1 MTLPTSWSV
10 FDSIWCVDFEFTAPD
25 GEQPVPIVGV
35 ARNLQT
41 GTIIRMGPDELAAPI
56 PPYGIGAADLVVGYF
71 VSAECGCH
79 AALGWSMPAWVL
91 DLFAEFRRLTNG
103 LTLPCGR
110 GLLGACAY
118 FGLPVGDAAEKST
131 MRELAMRGGPY
142 TSEELRALL
151 AYCEND
157 VSATAVLF
165 KRMQPL
171 IDLPRALLRG
181 RYMRAVAAM
190 EHVGVPIDS
199 PLLAT
204 LRASWAD
211 VKTRLIE
218 RVDQQYGVFDGTTFK
233 LDLFE
238 KFLTAHGIP
247 WDRTEHGILKL
258 DDQTFKERSRAFPIL
273 NPLRELRYS
282 LAQLRLTDL
291 AVGRDGRN
299 RTLLSPFAAKT
310 GRNAPSTSKF
320 IFGPSTWLRS
330 LIRPEPGWGLAYV
343 DWSQQEFGIA
353 AALSNDGGMWEAYE
367 SGDPYLATAKHAG
380 VVPADATKSSHG
392 GVREQFKTLV
402 LGVQYGMERD
412 SLARRLDQSPAHA
425 AELLQHHRAAYPRFW
440 QWSDSAVSFAM
451 LSNQIHTTFGWTLT
465 TSAQTNPRSLANF
478 PVQANGAEMLR
489 LACCLTTEAKIR
501 VCAPVHDALLVEAP
515 IDNLDATIDRTQ
527 AAMGAASRAVL
538 GGLTLRSSVTRVV
551 FPDRFADPRGAD
563 MFRTVLDVLPRTGHT
578 TMDVPE
584 QAVSTCV

>member
-1 MTLPTSWSV
+1 MTPTSWSA
-10 FDSIWCVDFEFTAPD
+10 FDNVWCVDFEFTADD

-41 GTIIRMGPDELAAPI
+41 GTIIRMGPDELAAPT
-56 PPYGIGAADLVVGYF
+56 PPYGVGAADLVVGYF
-71 VSAECGCH
+71 VSAEMGCH
-79 AALGWSMPAWVL
+79 AALGWPMPVWVL

-118 FGLPVGDAAEKST
+118 FGLSVGDAVEKST

-142 TSEELRALL
+142 TSEEFGALL
-151 AYCEND
+151 AYCEDD

-165 KRMQPL
+165 ERMQPL

-190 EHVGVPIDS
+190 EHVGVPIDA

-204 LRASWAD
+204 LRESWDD

-238 KFLTAHGIP
+238 KFLAAHGIP
-247 WDRTEHGILKL
+247 WDRTEHGTLKL

-353 AALSNDGGMWEAYE
+353 AALSGDAGMWEAYE
-367 SGDPYLATAKHAG
+367 SGDPYLALAKHAG
-380 VVPADATKSSHG
+380 VVPADATKASHG
-392 GVREQFKTLV
+392 DVREQFKTTTLA
-402 LGVQYGMERD
+402 VQYGMERE

-425 AELLQHHRAAYPRFW
+425 AQLLAHHRAAFPRFW

-451 LSNQIHTTFGWTLT
+451 VTNQIHTVFGWTLT
-465 TSAQTNPRSLANF
+465 ASAQINPRSLANF

-489 LACCLTTEAKIR
+489 LACCLATEAGIR

-515 IDNLDATIDRTQ
+515 IVDLDHTIAQTK

-538 GGLTLRSSVTRVV
+538 GGLTLQSGVTRVV
-551 FPDRFADPRGAD
+551 FPDRYTDPRGAE
-563 MFRTVLDVLPRTGHT
+563 MYRIVLGLLPRAGHT
-578 TMDVPE
+578 TVDVPE
-584 QAVSTCV
+584 QAVPTCA